1 MPVSLLVT
9 GGARSGKSRFAQ
21 QWCEARPGP
30 RTFVA
35 TAGDPGDDDEMR
47 QRIARHRTERERAW
61 SDTAEAPLDPVG
73 AIRVAAHAGS
83 GVVLVDCATLWLAN
97 LGMAH
102 DWDEAAVLGAVD
114 GLAALLTDP
123 PLDLAV
129 VTNEVGDGIV
139 PDNAL
144 ARRFRDLQGWGNQRL
159 AAAARNV
166 ALVVCGL
173 PLWLKASRP
182 GVRELFDIP

>member
-30 RTFVA
+30 RTYVA
-35 TAGDPGDDDEMR
+35 TAGNHDHDDEMR
-47 QRIARHRTERERAW
+47 ARIARHRAERERHWA
-61 SDTAEAPLDPVG
+61 DTAEAPLDPAG
-73 AIRVAAHAGS
+73 AIAVAAHAGS
-83 GVVLVDCATLWLAN
+83 AVVLVDCVTLWIGN
-97 LGMAH
+97 LGHRH
-102 DWDEAAVLGAVD
+102 DWDEAAVLSAVD
-114 GLAALLTDP
+114 GLAEILRNP
-123 PLDLAV
+123 PLHLAV

-144 ARRFRDLQGWGNQRL
+144 ARRFRDLHGWANQRL
-159 AAAARNV
+159 AAAAHDV

-173 PLWLKASRP
+173 PQWLKTSKPNVGAS
-182 GVRELFDIP
+182 FDIP